1 VKKPQWI
8 TLVAGIC
15 LLTALYFFG
24 NTIPPK
30 KPLTT
35 TVASSTSGALISID
49 SLIQKSKKSLTI
61 AQLEKLNSLEHSIVR
76 GDLKDQQIKVNHE
89 LSHFWK
95 DSANNSE
102 LFLWYQAEAARL
114 ENSEKSLTF
123 AAHQFLDN
131 LVEQSSAPLKQWEAF
146 QAKDL
151 FERSLK
157 LNPGSDSS
165 KIGLGAVYL
174 FGGIAS
180 PMQGI
185 NMIKEVA
192 ERDSTNEYAQTTLGI
207 ASLMSGQLDKA
218 VERFKRIAEMKPK
231 DLQAIFRVATL
242 YEQMGNKAEAKNWYS
257 RLLPLIK
264 QPETKEIEDKI
275 AELSK

>member
-1 VKKPQWI
+1 VKKAQWM
-8 TLVAGIC
+8 TLVVGIC
-15 LLTALYFFG
+15 LLSVLYFFG

-30 KPLTT
+30 KSAQAINATT
-35 TVASSTSGALISID
+35 ESSISID
-49 SLIQKSKKSLTI
+49 SLIKKSKRNLTVD
-61 AQLEKLNSLEHSIVR
+61 QLQTLNRLEHSIVR

-95 DSANNSE
+95 DSVNIPE
-102 LFLWYQAEAARL
+102 LYLWYQAESARL

-131 LVEQSSAPLKQWEAF
+131 LVEQGSPEIKQWEAL

-165 KIGLGAVYL
+165 KIGLGAVYIY
-174 FGGIAS
+174 GGIAS

-185 NMIKEVA
+185 RLVREVA
-192 ERDSTNEYAQTTLGI
+192 DRDSTNEYAQTTLGI

-218 VERFKRIAEMKPK
+218 VERFKRIAALKPG
-231 DLQAIFRVATL
+231 DPQAIYRVASL
-242 YEQMGNKAEAKNWYS
+242 YEQMENKSEAKNWYS
-257 RLLPLIK
+257 RLLPLIRQ
-264 QPETKEIEDKI
+264 QPEAKNIENKI

>member
-8 TLVAGIC
+8 TLTVGIC
-15 LLTALYFFG
+15 LLSVLYFFG

-30 KPLTT
+30 KAAPSVSTT
-35 TVASSTSGALISID
+35 AESTISID
-49 SLIQKSKKSLTI
+49 SLIRKSKQSLTVD
-61 AQLEKLNSLEHSIVR
+61 QLQRLNSLEHSIVR

-89 LSHFWK
+89 LTHFWK
-95 DSANNSE
+95 DSVNVPE
-102 LFLWYQAEAARL
+102 LYLWYQAEAARL
-114 ENSEKSLTF
+114 ENSEKTLTF

-131 LVEQSSAPLKQWEAF
+131 LVEQSSPEIKQWEAL

-157 LNPGSDSS
+157 LNPNSDSS

-174 FGGIAS
+174 YGGIAS

-185 NMIKEVA
+185 RMVREVA
-192 ERDSTNEYAQTTLGI
+192 DRDSSNVYAQTTLGI

-218 VERFKRIAEMKPK
+218 IERFKRIAALTPG
-231 DLQAIFRVATL
+231 DAQAIFRVATL
-242 YEQMGNKAEAKNWYS
+242 YEQMGDKIEAKNWYS
-257 RLLPLIK
+257 RLLPLMK
-264 QPETKEIEDKI
+264 GEPEAKNIENKI

>member
-8 TLVAGIC
+8 TLVVGIC
-15 LLTALYFFG
+15 LLSVLYFFG

-30 KPLTT
+30 KSAPAANATT
-35 TVASSTSGALISID
+35 ESSISID
-49 SLIQKSKKSLTI
+49 SLIKKSKRNLTVD
-61 AQLEKLNSLEHSIVR
+61 QLQTLNRLEHSIVR

-95 DSANNSE
+95 DSVNIPE
-102 LFLWYQAEAARL
+102 LYLWYQAESARL

-131 LVEQSSAPLKQWEAF
+131 LVEQGSPEIKQWEAL

-165 KIGLGAVYL
+165 KIGLGAVYIY
-174 FGGIAS
+174 GGIAS

-185 NMIKEVA
+185 RLVREVA
-192 ERDSTNEYAQTTLGI
+192 DRDSTNEYAQTTLGI

-218 VERFKRIAEMKPK
+218 VERFKRIAALKPG
-231 DLQAIFRVATL
+231 DPQAIYRVASL

-257 RLLPLIK
+257 HLLPLIRQ
-264 QPETKEIEDKI
+264 QPEAKNIENKI

>member
-15 LLTALYFFG
+15 LLTVLYFFG

-30 KPLTT
+30 KTLAKA
-35 TVASSTSGALISID
+35 ASSTSEAAISID
-49 SLIQKSKKSLTI
+49 SLIQKAKKSLT
-61 AQLEKLNSLEHSIVR
+61 ASQLEKLNSLEHSIVR

-95 DSANNSE
+95 DSANNPE

-157 LNPGSDSS
+157 LNPESDSS
-165 KIGLGAVYL
+165 KIGLGSVYL

-185 NMIKEVA
+185 SMIKEVA
-192 ERDSTNEYAQTTLGI
+192 DRDSTNEYAQTTLGI

-218 VERFKRIAEMKPK
+218 VERFKRIAEMNPK
-231 DLQAIFRVATL
+231 DPQAIYRVATL
-242 YEQMGNKAEAKNWYS
+242 YEQMGNKAEAKHWYS
-257 RLLPLIK
+257 RLLPFSK
-264 QPETKEIEDKI
+264 QPETKEIENKI

>member
-1 VKKPQWI
+1 MKKPQWI
-8 TLVAGIC
+8 TLAVGIC
-15 LLTALYFFG
+15 LLSVLFFFG
-24 NTIPPK
+24 NIIPPK
-30 KPLTT
+30 KATPP
-35 TVASSTSGALISID
+35 VSSTTESTISVD
-49 SLIQKSKKSLTI
+49 SLLKKSKRSLT
-61 AQLEKLNSLEHSIVR
+61 ADQLQSLNRLEHSIVR

-95 DSANNSE
+95 DSVNVPE

-131 LVEQSSAPLKQWEAF
+131 LVEQGSPEIKQWEAF

-165 KIGLGAVYL
+165 KIGLGAVYIY
-174 FGGIAS
+174 GGIAS

-185 NMIKEVA
+185 SMVREVA
-192 ERDSTNEYAQTTLGI
+192 DRDSTNEYAQTTLGI

-218 VERFKRIAEMKPK
+218 VERFKRIAALRPR
-231 DLQAIFRVATL
+231 DPQAIFRVASL
-242 YEQMGNKAEAKNWYS
+242 YEQMGNKTEAKNWYS
-257 RLLPLIK
+257 RLLPLMK
-264 QPETKEIEDKI
+264 QPEAKNIENKI